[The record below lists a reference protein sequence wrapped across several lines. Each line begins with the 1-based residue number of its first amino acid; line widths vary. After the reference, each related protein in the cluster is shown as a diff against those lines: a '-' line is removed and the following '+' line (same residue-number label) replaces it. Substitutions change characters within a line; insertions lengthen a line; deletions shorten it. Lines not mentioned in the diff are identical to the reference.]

1 MSKATPTA
9 IDKVYDAASPLPNRL
24 ADDLLE
30 GADKIAEEIFGDPKQ
45 RRRIYWLVEKQ
56 RLPVFRIGI
65 TLCAR
70 RSTLR
75 EWIAAQER
83 AGLGA

>member
-1 MSKATPTA
+1 MSETTATA
-9 IDKVYDAASPLPNRL
+9 IDKILNVASPTPVRL

-30 GADKIAEEIFGDPKQ
+30 GADKIAEEIFGDAKQ

-56 RLPVFRIGI
+56 SLPVFRIGI

-75 EWIAAQER
+75 EWIASQER